1 MGSIFSKLFENKD
14 ILDFSVLNADMHS
27 HLIPNIDDG
36 SLSVQETYNMISGLQ
51 ALGFKKFITTPH
63 IMPEIFKNDADI
75 ILDRC
80 TQLNAELKTTDTE
93 IHVEAAAEYYID
105 EQFPGR
111 IRKGEKFLTF
121 GANYILIEV
130 NMMAKEKR
138 LEEVLFELN
147 LKGYKPVLAHVERY
161 PYMFEGNSL
170 KYYSSLLDADVLL
183 QVNLRSFTGQYGE
196 IQKKIAR
203 QLAEHK
209 MINFLGSDIHHENQL
224 PIIQQSM
231 KDAYVQK
238 LLASNTLM
246 NNQL

>member
-1 MGSIFSKLFENKD
+1 MGTLLSKLFEHKHL
-14 ILDFSVLNADMHS
+14 LDFSVLNADMHS

-36 SLSVQETYNMISGLQ
+36 SASVQESANMIKGLQ

-63 IMPEIFKNDADI
+63 IMPEVFKNDAEI
-75 ILDRC
+75 ILESC
-80 TQLNAELKTTDTE
+80 IKLNSELMPESDVNV
-93 IHVEAAAEYYID
+93 IAAAEYYID
-105 EQFPGR
+105 DQFHDR
-111 IRKGEKFLTF
+111 VRNGERFLTF
-121 GANYILIEV
+121 GSNYILLEV
-130 NMMAKEKR
+130 NMMSREKR

-170 KYYSSLLDADVLL
+170 QYYSSLMDADVLL

-203 QLAEHK
+203 QLAEHN
-209 MINFLGSDIHHENQL
+209 MINFLGTDIHHESQL
-224 PIIQQSM
+224 PVIQQSM
-231 KDAYVQK
+231 KDSYVQK
-238 LLASNTLM
+238 LLTNNTLM